1 MRCRYVNK
9 IYMNEGNGFTVA
21 LYSTQDTSVPLSAR
35 DKYLA
40 SRKMIGFT
48 AVGYNLPLT
57 DQIELEMEG
66 AWENGSHGLQYRV
79 ESFMEIVPRTKEG
92 IIGYLASGAIKG
104 VRQRTAEAIYH
115 HFGLDTLEIIEKTP
129 AKLLSVP
136 GISEKKLYGIMDSFG
151 KNRVFREL
159 MTFLAPYKVTP
170 KKVNMILQTFKD
182 ESVDIIRKR
191 PYMLCAVKGFGF
203 LTVDNI
209 GRALGKTLNDP
220 MRISGCISYVLSEA
234 MKEGHL
240 YLEWEILTEQ
250 VLEVLNKDLTFQ
262 AVTAQNVSNVLY
274 RLVMQNS
281 IVLDGEKV
289 YTFRQFEAEE
299 QTAAMVA
306 RRILYPM
313 ESLDV
318 ETELVQAQKVLGI
331 TLSEKQKLAVR
342 MVFANPISIIT
353 GGPGTGKTT
362 VLKVIL
368 YIHGMKCKY
377 GHSSDCIS
385 ILPIIERILTYFI
398 CSACMSA
405 EGTYHF

>member
-21 LYSTQDTSVPLSAR
+21 LYCTQDTSVPLSAR
-35 DKYLA
+35 DRYLA

-66 AWENGSHGLQYRV
+66 SWENGSHGLQYKV

-104 VRQRTAEAIYH
+104 VRQRTAEAIYRQ
-115 HFGLDTLEIIEKTP
+115 FGLDTLEVIEKTP
-129 AKLLSVP
+129 EKLLSIP
-136 GISEKKLYGIMDSFG
+136 GISEKKLREIMDSFG
-151 KNRVFREL
+151 KNQVFREL

-170 KKVNMILQTFKD
+170 KKVNLILQTFKD

-240 YLEWEILTEQ
+240 YLEQEILTEQ

-262 AVTAQNVSNVLY
+262 AVTVQDVSNVLY

-281 IVLDGEKV
+281 IVLDDEKV

-299 QTAAMVA
+299 QTAAMIA

-313 ESLDV
+313 ESVLMWI
-318 ETELVQAQKVLGI
+318 ELELVQAQKV
-331 TLSEKQKLAVR
+331 TENYTVRNSRNRRCR
-342 MVFANPISIIT
+342 MVFATSHQHHYQEVPD
-353 GGPGTGKTT
+353 TGKTT

-368 YIHGMKCKY
+368 YIHQ
-377 GHSSDCIS
+377 
-385 ILPIIERILTYFI
+385 
-398 CSACMSA
+398 A
-405 EGTYHF
+405 